1 MMVMYRTTVRQR
13 ELSPI
18 YGCTIHDHYGN
29 TGYEVLILG
38 IQNYIRSWP
47 ADEIQCPF
55 KFRLRSCSNS
65 VWRSRIFYPVFF
77 TKLRWVPENSIV
89 GHENCDNKNIED
101 RADIC

>member
-1 MMVMYRTTVRQR
+1 MMIMYRTTVRQR
-13 ELSPI
+13 EFSPI

-38 IQNYIRSWP
+38 ILNYVPGLHMKFNAHLNFALEFVLILCGEV
-47 ADEIQCPF
+47 AFFIQF
-55 KFRLRSCSNS
+55 
-65 VWRSRIFYPVFF
+65 IF